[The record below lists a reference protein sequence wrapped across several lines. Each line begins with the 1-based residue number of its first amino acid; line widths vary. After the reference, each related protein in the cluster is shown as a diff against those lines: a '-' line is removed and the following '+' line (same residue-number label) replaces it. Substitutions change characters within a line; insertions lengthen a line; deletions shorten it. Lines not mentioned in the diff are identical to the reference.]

1 MADDKPRL
9 YELMTRAEDRRERI
23 RQHAMD
29 GIRNVIPSLSTDDY
43 ELDVED
49 FDYKPTVFS
58 PSEQKLALMEG
69 RTLVEPLKGT
79 VTLKDKKSGKIL
91 DRSKR
96 TLVHLPY
103 FTERHTFVMGGNDYT
118 VANQVRIKPG
128 VYTRQRENGQLEAS
142 FNLSKGR
149 NFRLEM
155 DPERG
160 VFFMQY
166 GTTRIPL
173 YAVLSALGVSDSKM
187 TRMWNADV
195 TKINKSYSS
204 GKENKH
210 IRKLYEKVIPSFARK
225 TGLSHEERIE
235 AIKESYKTTS
245 MDANVTQMTLGQKFD
260 TVQPKALLR
269 ASQKLLNVYNDK
281 EEQDDR
287 DSTAFKTL
295 HTVESFFK
303 ERIEKDAARDVRS
316 KVRRKMN
323 RSKTKD
329 ALKVS
334 DVLPNAPFS
343 KSVHNFLTTSAL
355 SATPMQINP
364 MEIIDQSVKVTSL
377 GEGGIS
383 STLAVPDEARDVH
396 YSHFGMIDPV
406 RTPESGKAGID
417 VRTALHTA
425 RDDDGNMYAPLKN
438 RRTGQVEYKRAD
450 ELEDKTIAFPNQK
463 LTGSKYV
470 DAMRRGKVVSVKPT
484 EVDYSIPTSASMY
497 SPTTNL
503 VPFLESAQGNRNIM
517 GSKMQTQALP
527 LKEREEPY
535 VQVRSWAGDDRTVE
549 QEFGEMTVP
558 ISPVDGTI
566 DKIDGDF
573 VYIRPDRMKSA
584 SEVTYSVFDDHGS
597 DDDEELMR
605 RYDAHIDGKNV
616 AYASLKPTSTEGDGP
631 WISGVWVNP
640 DNRGQGLARELM
652 ARITEDHR
660 GEVLRLRA
668 RPYKDKAVDK
678 ETLMKIYEGMGFSSY
693 DPDKPGRMM
702 KQAADDAELHKVPY
716 AQMFP
721 LMSKTYLNDELKVKK
736 GDRVKKNQV
745 LADSNFTRNG
755 KLALGKN
762 MSVGY
767 MPYNGLNSN
776 DAVVISEG
784 AALKMTSMHMYKEK
798 IDIDPSTV
806 LDRDKHKAY
815 FGSRYSKAEYNRLD
829 SKGVI
834 KKGQRINNGEIV
846 IAAMK
851 SSQASSKQQ
860 MLGRLHKSLVK
871 PYRDAAVTWDHH
883 NPGTVED
890 VAITSSQVLVTIRTD
905 EPMRVGDKLA
915 NRYGAKG
922 VVSKIVPDDQMV
934 RDEKEKPLDILM
946 TSAGIITR
954 INPNQILE
962 TAVGKVAEKTG
973 KPVVIDQFA
982 DHDNVQWAKDL
993 MKQHGVKDKET
1004 VYDPLSDKKI
1014 PNIHVGRQYVYKLFK
1029 STDTNYAARGIGPGY
1044 DANMQPTK
1052 GGDEGAKSIG
1062 KMEFNALIAHN
1073 ARNIL
1078 SDVTSIKGQ
1087 KNDEYWR
1094 RLQLGLPAP
1103 TPSTNFAYDKFTK
1116 TLHGAGIKVNKDGNK
1131 RTLAPLTDRDIDD
1144 MAERTINNAL
1154 LVKPK
1159 KIDGVP
1165 TIAPEKGGLF
1175 DPAATGGLD
1184 GDKYSKIDLAEPVV
1198 NPVFVEPARR
1208 LLGMTK
1214 SEFQDFRDDKG
1225 AAEVKRMLNNLDLN
1239 KLEKDLQE
1247 QVRSRS
1253 GSARNTAVKK
1263 LKYIRALSKEQM
1275 RPGDAYV
1282 LTKLPVTP
1290 PKVRPITPNPDGT
1303 TLVSDANYLY
1313 RDVMLANES
1322 IKETPEE
1329 LRYPDEMKLQ
1339 RRHLHDTVGALFGT
1353 NDPVSPQNKGRGV
1366 KGHLRQITGTGS
1378 PKGGFFHSRM
1388 LKKRQDLSGRATI
1401 APDHTLGL
1409 DELGVPEQMGWRMY
1423 EPFIVKRLIKNGYS
1437 ATEARQLYKDQAP
1450 AAKRELDI
1458 EIQDRPVLFNRAPSL
1473 HRFNM
1478 VAAYPKLVP
1487 GKTIRLNPFAES
1499 GMNADYDGDTVQL
1512 HTPVSDAAK
1521 NEAKSITLSNLLFGD
1536 RSKDDLMVFPAHE
1549 ALIGAY
1555 MATKDSATGKTKTF
1569 ATKADALAA
1578 YKRGEIKMN
1587 SRVKIK
1593 GKS

>member
-1 MADDKPRL
+1 MAEKTPRL
-9 YELMTRAEDRRERI
+9 YELMTRSEDRRERI

-29 GIRNVIPSLSTDDY
+29 GIRNVMPSLSTDDY
-43 ELDVED
+43 ELDIED
-49 FDYKPTVFS
+49 FEYKPTMFS
-58 PSEQKLALMEG
+58 PTEQKQALLEG

-79 VTLKDKKSGKIL
+79 VVLKDKKSGKVM

-128 VYTRQRENGQLEAS
+128 VYTRQRENGQLEAA
-142 FNLSKGR
+142 FNLAKGR

-160 VFFMQY
+160 IFFMQY

-173 YAVLSALGVSDSKM
+173 YPVLSALGVPDSKM
-187 TRMWNADV
+187 NQMWNPEV
-195 TKINKSYSS
+195 TKLNKSYAS
-204 GKENKH
+204 GKEH
-210 IRKLYEKVIPSFARK
+210 TYIQKLYEKIIPSFARK
-225 TGLSHEERIE
+225 TGLSHKERVE
-235 AIKESYKTTS
+235 AIKESYKTTQ
-245 MDANVTQMTLGQKFD
+245 MDGGVTQITLGQKFD
-260 TVQPKALLR
+260 TVHPKALLR

-303 ERIEKDAARDVRS
+303 ERIEKDAGRDVRA
-316 KVRRKMN
+316 KVQRKMR
-323 RSKTKD
+323 RSKTTD
-329 ALKVS
+329 NLKVS
-334 DVLPNAPFS
+334 DVMPHAPFS
-343 KSVHNFLTTSAL
+343 KSLHNFLTTSAL

-383 STLAVPDEARDVH
+383 STRAVPDEARDVH
-396 YSHFGMIDPV
+396 YSHFGMIDPI

-425 RDDDGNMYAPLKN
+425 RDDDGNMYAPLRN
-438 RRTGQVEYKRAD
+438 RKTGQVEYKRAD
-450 ELEDKTIAFPNQK
+450 ELDNAIIAFPGQK
-463 LTGSKYV
+463 MTGTKFI
-470 DAMRRGKVVSVKPT
+470 DAMHRGKVISIKPSKA
-484 EVDYSIPTSASMY
+484 DYEIPSTASMY

-517 GSKMQTQALP
+517 GSKMHTQALP
-527 LKEREEPY
+527 LKERDQPY
-535 VQVRSWAGDDRTVE
+535 VQIRSWADKNRTVE

-558 ISPVDGTI
+558 VSPVDGSI
-566 DKIDGDF
+566 EKIDGDF
-573 VYIRPDRMKSA
+573 VYIRPDQ
-584 SEVTYSVFDDHGS
+584 V
-597 DDDEELMR
+597 
-605 RYDAHIDGKNV
+605 
-616 AYASLKPTSTEGDGP
+616 
-631 WISGVWVNP
+631 
-640 DNRGQGLARELM
+640 
-652 ARITEDHR
+652 
-660 GEVLRLRA
+660 
-668 RPYKDKAVDK
+668 
-678 ETLMKIYEGMGFSSY
+678 
-693 DPDKPGRMM
+693 
-702 KQAADDAELHKVPY
+702 KQANMKYAATDDGLVKVPY
-716 AQMFP
+716 SQMFP
-721 LMSKTYLNDELKVKK
+721 LMSKTYMHDELKVKQ
-736 GDRVKKNQV
+736 GDRVTKNQV
-745 LADSNFTRNG
+745 LGDNNFTRDG
-755 KLALGKN
+755 RLALGKN
-762 MSVGY
+762 MSVAY

-784 AALKMTSMHMYKEK
+784 AANKMTSMHMYKEK
-798 IDIDPSTV
+798 VDIDPSTV
-806 LDRDKHKAY
+806 LERDKHKSY
-815 FGSRYSKAEYNRLD
+815 FGSRYTRQEYDKLD
-829 SKGVI
+829 QKGVI
-834 KKGQRINNGEIV
+834 KKGSTVNSGDLL
-846 IAAMK
+846 IAVMK
-851 SSQASSKQQ
+851 SSQASAKQQ

-883 NPGTVED
+883 NPGFVED
-890 VAITSSQVLVTIRTD
+890 VAITNGQVLVTIRTD
-905 EPMRVGDKLA
+905 EPMRVGDKMA
-915 NRYGAKG
+915 GRFGNKG
-922 VVSKIVPDDQMV
+922 VVSKILPDDQMV
-934 RDEKEKPLDILM
+934 QDEAGKPVDVLM

-962 TAVGKVAEKTG
+962 TAIGKVAEKTG

-982 DHDNVQWAKDL
+982 DHDNVQWAKNL
-993 MKQHGVKDKET
+993 LKEHGIKDKET
-1004 VYDPLSDKKI
+1004 VYDPIAGKNI

-1052 GGDEGAKSIG
+1052 GGDEGAKSVG

-1078 SDVTSIKGQ
+1078 SDITTIKGQ

-1094 RLQLGLPAP
+1094 RVQLGLPAP
-1103 TPSTNFAYDKFTK
+1103 TPSTNFAYDKFTQ
-1116 TLHGAGIKVNKDGNK
+1116 TLHGAGIKVNKSGTH
-1131 RTLAPLTDRDIDD
+1131 RTLAPLTDRDIDA
-1144 MAERTINNAL
+1144 MAERSISNAL

-1175 DPAATGGLD
+1175 DPVATGGLN

-1208 LLGMTK
+1208 LLNMTQK
-1214 SEFQDFRDDKG
+1214 EFERVRDDKG
-1225 AAEVKRMLNNLDLN
+1225 GAEIKNMLNALDLD
-1239 KLEKDLQE
+1239 KLERGLLE
-1247 QVRSRS
+1247 EARSRS

-1263 LKYIRALSKEQM
+1263 LKYIRALKQEKL

-1282 LTKLPVTP
+1282 LSKVPVTP
-1290 PKVRPITPNPDGT
+1290 PKVRPITPNADGT
-1303 TLVSDANYLY
+1303 TLVSDSNYLY

-1322 IKETPEE
+1322 INETPED
-1329 LRYPDEMKLQ
+1329 LRYPDEMKIQ
-1339 RRHLHDTVGALFGT
+1339 RRHLHDAVGALFGT
-1353 NDPVSPQNKGRGV
+1353 NDPVSPQNQGRGV
-1366 KGHLRQITGTGS
+1366 KGHIQQITGTGS

-1409 DELGVPEQMGWRMY
+1409 DELGVPEDMGWRMY

-1437 ATEARQLYKDQAP
+1437 ATEARQFVKDKTP
-1450 AAKRELDI
+1450 AARRELDI
-1458 EIQDRPVLFNRAPSL
+1458 EIQERPVLVNRAPTL

-1487 GKTIRLNPFAES
+1487 GKTVRLNPFAEG
-1499 GMNADYDGDTVQL
+1499 GMNADYDGDAVQL
-1512 HTPVSDAAK
+1512 HTPVSDAAVR
-1521 NEAKSITLSNLLFGD
+1521 EAKGITLSNLLFGD

-1549 ALIGAY
+1549 ALIGTY
-1555 MATKDSATGKTKTF
+1555 LATKDKGAGATKTF
-1569 ATKADALAA
+1569 KTKADAVAA

-1587 SRVKIK
+1587 TRVKIT
-1593 GKS
+1593 G

>member
-29 GIRNVIPSLSTDDY
+29 GIKNVIPSLSTDDY
-43 ELDVED
+43 ELDIED
-49 FDYKPTVFS
+49 FDYTPTVFS
-58 PSEQKLALMEG
+58 PSEQKQALLEG

-79 VTLKDKKSGKIL
+79 VVLKDRKSGKVL

-142 FNLSKGR
+142 FNLAKGR

-160 VFFMQY
+160 IFFMQY

-173 YAVLSALGVSDSKM
+173 YPVLSALGVPDAKM
-187 TRMWNADV
+187 DRMWNREV
-195 TKINKSYSS
+195 TKLNKSYSA
-204 GKENKH
+204 GKEQKY

-225 TGLSHEERIE
+225 KGVSHEERIA
-235 AIKESYKTTS
+235 AIKDSYKNTM
-245 MDANVTQMTLGQKFD
+245 MDPNVTQMTLGQKFKS
-260 TVQPKALLR
+260 VEPNALLR

-281 EEQDDR
+281 EQQDDR

-303 ERIEKDAARDVRS
+303 ERIEKDAARDVRA
-316 KVRRKMN
+316 KVRRKMR

-329 ALKVS
+329 QLKVS
-334 DVLPNAPFS
+334 DVLPHAPFS

-396 YSHFGMIDPV
+396 YSHFGMIDPI

-425 RDDDGNMYAPLKN
+425 RDDNGNMYAPLKN
-438 RRTGQVEYKRAD
+438 RRTGKVEYKRAD
-450 ELEDKTIAFPNQK
+450 ELDDKTIAFPNQNMAGTK
-463 LTGSKYV
+463 KV
-470 DAMRRGKVVSVKPT
+470 DAMQRGRVVSVSPSQ
-484 EVDYSIPTSASMY
+484 VDYIIPATASLY

-527 LKEREEPY
+527 LKEREQPY
-535 VQVRSWAGDDRTVE
+535 VQVRSWAGKDRTVE

-566 DKIDGDF
+566 EKIDKDF
-573 VYIRPDRMKSA
+573 VYIRPDRS
-584 SEVTYSVFDDHGS
+584 
-597 DDDEELMR
+597 
-605 RYDAHIDGKNV
+605 
-616 AYASLKPTSTEGDGP
+616 
-631 WISGVWVNP
+631 
-640 DNRGQGLARELM
+640 
-652 ARITEDHR
+652 
-660 GEVLRLRA
+660 
-668 RPYKDKAVDK
+668 
-678 ETLMKIYEGMGFSSY
+678 
-693 DPDKPGRMM
+693 
-702 KQAADDAELHKVPY
+702 KQAAVKRAADEDLIKVPY
-716 AQMFP
+716 SQMFP
-721 LMSKTYLNDELKVKK
+721 LMSKTYLHDELKVKQ
-736 GDRVKKNQV
+736 GQRVKKRQV
-745 LADSNFTRNG
+745 LADNNFTRDG
-755 KLALGKN
+755 KMALGKN
-762 MSVGY
+762 MSVAY

-776 DAVVISEG
+776 DAVVISES
-784 AALKMTSMHMYKEK
+784 AANKMTSMHMYKEK
-798 IDIDPSTV
+798 VDIDPSTV

-815 FGSRYSKAEYNRLD
+815 FGSRYSKAEYARLD
-829 SKGVI
+829 NKGVI
-834 KKGQRINNGEIV
+834 KKGQRVNNGELV

-851 SSQASSKQQ
+851 SSQASAKQQ

-883 NPGTVED
+883 NPGVVED
-890 VAITSSQVLVTIRTD
+890 VAITSGQVLVTIRTD
-905 EPMRVGDKLA
+905 EPMRVGDKLS
-915 NRYGAKG
+915 NRFGAKG
-922 VVSKIVPDDQMV
+922 VVSKVVPDDQMV
-934 RDEKEKPLDILM
+934 KDESGKPVDILM

-954 INPNQILE
+954 INPNQIIE

-973 KPVVIDQFA
+973 KPVVVEQFA
-982 DHDNVQWAKDL
+982 DRDNVKWAKDL
-993 MKQHGVKDKET
+993 LKKHGIKDKET
-1004 VYDPLSDKKI
+1004 VYDPIAGKNI

-1029 STDTNYAARGIGPGY
+1029 STDTNFAARGIGPGY

-1073 ARNIL
+1073 ARNVL
-1078 SDVTSIKGQ
+1078 SDVTTVKGQ

-1103 TPSTNFAYDKFTK
+1103 TPSTNFAFDKFTK
-1116 TLHGAGIKVNKDGNK
+1116 TLHGAGIKINKDGTK
-1131 RTLAPLTDRDIDD
+1131 RTLAPLTDRDIDS
-1144 MAERTINNAL
+1144 MAERTIQNAL

-1165 TIAPEKGGLF
+1165 MIAPEKGGLF

-1184 GDKYSKIDLAEPVV
+1184 GDKYAKIELAEPVV

-1208 LLGMTK
+1208 LLDMKK
-1214 SEFQDFRDDKG
+1214 SEFEKLRDEKG
-1225 AAEVKRMLNNLDLN
+1225 AAEIKKMLNNLNLSELERDLM
-1239 KLEKDLQE
+1239 E

-1263 LKYIRALSKEQM
+1263 LKYIRALKKEKL

-1282 LTKLPVTP
+1282 LSKVPVTP

-1303 TLVSDANYLY
+1303 TLVSDSNYLY
-1313 RDVMLANES
+1313 RDVMLANEA
-1322 IKETPEE
+1322 IKEMPDELKYPEE
-1329 LRYPDEMKLQ
+1329 MKKQ

-1353 NDPVSPQNKGRGV
+1353 NDPVSPQNQGRGV
-1366 KGHLRQITGTGS
+1366 KGHLMQITGTGS
-1378 PKGGFFHSRM
+1378 PKGGYFHSKM

-1409 DELGVPEQMGWRMY
+1409 DELGVPEEMGWRMY

-1437 ATEARQLYKDQAP
+1437 ATEARQLYKDRAP
-1450 AAKRELDI
+1450 AARRELDI
-1458 EIQDRPVLFNRAPSL
+1458 EIQDRPVLFNRAPTL

-1487 GKTIRLNPFAES
+1487 GKTVRLNPFAEG

-1549 ALIGAY
+1549 ALIGTY
-1555 MATKDSATGKTKTF
+1555 LATKDAPSGPVKTF
-1569 ATKADALAA
+1569 KTKADAIAA
-1578 YKRGEIKMN
+1578 YKRGEIKIN
-1587 SRVKIK
+1587 TRVKIT
-1593 GKS
+1593 G